1 MAVDKNMAVLIVD
14 DYKTMLR
21 IIRNLLRQIGF
32 NNVDEA
38 SDGATALQKLRRDT
52 FGLVISDWNM
62 EPMTGLQLL
71 KEVRADEKL
80 RGTPF
85 IMVTAES
92 KTENVIAAKKA
103 GVNNY
108 IEKPVSYTHLD
119 AVERV
124 STAAESMAPEMAEG
138 ILVAVTEILEAAS
151 VRDIAGQRLTA
162 VRDAVDHLSDTIHR
176 PTEGGLERN
185 RDKSAK
191 IEEKHDHGSSSESGL
206 LNGPQL
212 PGAAKTQSEV
222 DALFDKLD

>member
-1 MAVDKNMAVLIVD
+1 MTVDTASPSGRARAEIETIDLELD
-14 DYKTMLR
+14 RAFDR
-21 IIRNLLRQIGF
+21 I
-32 NNVDEA
+32 
-38 SDGATALQKLRRDT
+38 
-52 FGLVISDWNM
+52 
-62 EPMTGLQLL
+62 
-71 KEVRADEKL
+71 
-80 RGTPF
+80 
-85 IMVTAES
+85 
-92 KTENVIAAKKA
+92 
-103 GVNNY
+103 
-108 IEKPVSYTHLD
+108 LD

>member
-1 MAVDKNMAVLIVD
+1 MTVDKNMPVLIVD

-21 IIRNLLRQIGF
+21 IIRNLLRQLGF

-38 SDGATALQKLRRDT
+38 SDGATALQKLRRDS

-108 IEKPVSYTHLD
+108 IVKPFN
-119 AVERV
+119 
-124 STAAESMAPEMAEG
+124 AATLKTKM
-138 ILVAVTEILEAAS
+138 
-151 VRDIAGQRLTA
+151 TA
-162 VRDAVDHLSDTIHR
+162 VLG
-176 PTEGGLERN
+176 E
-185 RDKSAK
+185 
-191 IEEKHDHGSSSESGL
+191 
-206 LNGPQL
+206 
-212 PGAAKTQSEV
+212 
-222 DALFDKLD
+222 F